1 MFFAFK
7 KVHFFLKMLT
17 AATYVPN
24 FRQGLILPSLS
35 IPPQKEHLKKP
46 DSILVH
52 SLAYFTDRNAEREN

>member
-1 MFFAFK
+1 MLFAFK

-24 FRQGLILPSLS
+24 FRQGLILPSLPT
-35 IPPQKEHLKKP
+35 PPQKEHL